1 MKRGTVG
8 EGEKGM
14 GRKGGEGQYT
24 ANQGSEWTGIR
35 ATTQRRD
42 FQVSKGRVPRNIGR
56 DFQAAKGD
64 YQKDWGMH
72 LCIYIVL
79 VVYISC

>member
-1 MKRGTVG
+1 MRTVG

-14 GRKGGEGQYT
+14 GRKGGQYI

-42 FQVSKGRVPRNIGR
+42 FQVSKGRVPRNKGR
-56 DFQAAKGD
+56 DFQATKGD

-72 LCIYIVL
+72 LRVYIML
-79 VVYISC
+79 ILYISCK

>member
-1 MKRGTVG
+1 LGKGKR
-8 EGEKGM
+8 EW
-14 GRKGGEGQYT
+14 GGSGGQYT

-42 FQVSKGRVPRNIGR
+42 FQVSKGRVPRNKGR
-56 DFQAAKGD
+56 DFQATKGD

-72 LCIYIVL
+72 LSIYHAKCVYIVL
-79 VVYISC
+79 IKDCVRL